1 MIIEI
6 NTETLTEIGI
16 TADDFLYLYL
26 LHASNYDLVKEL
38 RLKPNTKALQ
48 TKDLVKLG
56 EDLEDHII
64 RQEFLDLFQASF
76 DQMWSEL
83 LSHFPLKV
91 SAKGSDRI
99 LRAKSANSKANYKAM
114 QKYKSIIGT
123 DKTKHTRIVK
133 CLINE
138 LAFRRKADSFGFMK
152 MLQTWVNSYEWENYE
167 NLDGTEETT
176 STQVRRITRKL

>member
-1 MIIEI
+1 MVIEI
-6 NTETLTEIGI
+6 DTETLIKIGI

-38 RLKPNTKALQ
+38 KLKPNTKSLQ

-114 QKYKSIIGT
+114 Q
-123 DKTKHTRIVK
+123 
-133 CLINE
+133 
-138 LAFRRKADSFGFMK
+138 
-152 MLQTWVNSYEWENYE
+152 
-167 NLDGTEETT
+167 
-176 STQVRRITRKL
+176 